1 MNSIFEADDSPSSGE
16 ELAAVRQNA
25 EERLRFWRQ
34 RSVLSGLALLV
45 SCLSVSMFLT
55 GHSLHAYW
63 ESFGKY
69 LVYLS
74 MGLLLAFL
82 YCTLLFWGAR
92 TALRDLRKGSV

>member
-25 EERLRFWRQ
+25 GERLRRWKQ
-34 RSVLSGLALLV
+34 RSALSGLAFLV

-55 GHSLHAYW
+55 GHSLHVYW
-63 ESFGKY
+63 ESFGQY

-74 MGLLLAFL
+74 MGLLLVFL
-82 YCTLLFWGAR
+82 YCTLLFWGAW
-92 TALRDLRKGSV
+92 TTLNDLRK

>member
-1 MNSIFEADDSPSSGE
+1 MNSIFEADDRPSGE

-25 EERLRFWRQ
+25 EERLRLWRQ
-34 RSVLSGLALLV
+34 RSVLSGLALLL

-63 ESFGKY
+63 ESLGQY

-74 MGLLLAFL
+74 MGLLVVFL
-82 YCTLLFWGAR
+82 YCTLLLWGAWS
-92 TALRDLRKGSV
+92 ALRDLRKGSM